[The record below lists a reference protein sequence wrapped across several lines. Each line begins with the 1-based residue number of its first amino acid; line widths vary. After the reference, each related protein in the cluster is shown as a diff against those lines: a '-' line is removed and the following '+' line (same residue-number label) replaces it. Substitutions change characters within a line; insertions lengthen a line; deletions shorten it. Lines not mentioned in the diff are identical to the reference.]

1 MKSRISSFNTALRK
15 NITRFAP
22 CWGLYTIGL
31 VMILL
36 LMTQNSDYWLAN
48 NLAEWI
54 FIMPIINLGYALLT
68 AQLLFGDLFQS
79 RMCNALHAMP
89 LRREGWFAANVTAG
103 LLFSLIPTLI
113 TSLIALPICA
123 AGSVINGWQIPL
135 YWLLGGS
142 LSYICFFGIAVL
154 CIQLTGNRFAMAVV
168 YGILN
173 FGAVILYWL
182 VDTLYTPMV
191 YGVRTWAEPFL
202 KLTPVVHLA
211 EEEYL
216 EVTRHYVNDI
226 VTHSDFTVSP
236 VWGRLFVWAGVGLL
250 LMGLALLLYRKRNL
264 ECAADFM
271 AFRKMEPIF
280 LLVYTLIV
288 GTCFQFFASNIIGG
302 IDGIAYLFVGL
313 VVGWF
318 TGRML
323 LKRTIRVF
331 QWKAIGGCA
340 LVMVLLGISLAMTA
354 LDVFGIAS
362 WMPDSGEVKAAYV
375 SMGYSGGEY
384 IPSDAAKLT
393 SPEDIEKV
401 LRVHEL
407 ALEPQEEPYLE
418 PILVETVDGEPFY
431 EYRETF
437 FSFTLIYELENGRT
451 VYRYYDGYANTE
463 LGEILTPWFSSIEVV
478 LGVSEEELDEIAD
491 SVVETYMD
499 GIENPLTKEQ
509 IRGLLDAIA
518 ADCRAGHMAQRW
530 SFHTAE
536 CGEQHFTVDFSY
548 TTNDRLHYW
557 LSVSVYDCCENVCQW
572 MDDND
577 MWDILEE
584 NSGKY

>member
-22 CWGLYTIGL
+22 CWVLYTLFL
-31 VMILL
+31 VLYLTTASIS
-36 LMTQNSDYWLAN
+36 SDSYWDVRNIAD
-48 NLAEWI
+48 WI
-54 FIMPIINLGYALLT
+54 TGMVGINLLYAALT
-68 AQLLFGDLFQS
+68 AQLLFGDLFNS

-89 LRREGWFAANVTAG
+89 LRRENWYAANVTAG

-113 TSLIALPICA
+113 TTLIALPMCTNSA
-123 AGSVINGWQIPL
+123 VADGWQIPL
-135 YWLLGGS
+135 YWLLGS
-142 LSYICFFGIAVL
+142 NLSYICFFGIAAL
-154 CIQLTGNRFAMAVV
+154 CVQLTGNRFAMAVV

-173 FGAVILYWL
+173 AAPFILYTL
-182 VDTLYTPMV
+182 VDTLYTPML
-191 YGVRTWAEPFL
+191 YGVRIQSEPFA
-202 KLTPVVHLA
+202 KWSPVYMTDYEFLDVQRIDPDLLNGPA
-211 EEEYL
+211 A
-216 EVTRHYVNDI
+216 
-226 VTHSDFTVSP
+226 FTVGDG
-236 VWGRLFVWAGVGLL
+236 WGRLFLWAAVGI
-250 LMGLALLLYRKRNL
+250 ALLVLSLVLYRKRPL
-264 ECAADFM
+264 ECAGDFL
-271 AFRKMEPIF
+271 AFRKLEPVF
-280 LLVYTLIV
+280 LLVYTIIV
-288 GTCFQFFASNIIGG
+288 ATLFDIFGLFSLVFVFIG
-302 IDGIAYLFVGL
+302 LP
-313 VVGWF
+313 VGWF

-340 LVMVLLGISLAMTA
+340 LLIAVAIASLLACTF
-354 LDVFGIAS
+354 DVFGIAS
-362 WMPDSGEVKAAYV
+362 WIPDSGEVKAAYV

-431 EYRETF
+431 EYRETS

-451 VYRYYDGYANTE
+451 VYRYYHGYANTE

-509 IRGLLDAIA
+509 IRSLLDAIA

-572 MDDND
+572 MEDND

-584 NSGKY
+584 SSGKY

>member
-1 MKSRISSFNTALRK
+1 MKSRTSSFNTALRK

-22 CWGLYTIGL
+22 CWVLYTIGL

-36 LMTQNSDYWLAN
+36 TMPLSGYWFASS
-48 NLAEWI
+48 LAEWI
-54 FIMPIINLGYALLT
+54 SIMAVINLVYALLT
-68 AQLLFGDLFQS
+68 AQLLFGDLFNS

-89 LRREGWFAANVTAG
+89 LRREGWYAASVTAG

-123 AGSVINGWQIPL
+123 AGNVINGWQIPL
-135 YWLLGGS
+135 YWLLGS
-142 LSYICFFGIAVL
+142 NLSYICFFGIAAL
-154 CIQLTGNRFAMAVV
+154 CVQLTGNRFAMAVV

-191 YGVRTWAEPFL
+191 YGVRTWAEPFF

-236 VWGRLFVWAGVGLL
+236 VWGRFFVWAGVGLL
-250 LMGLALLLYRKRNL
+250 LMGLALLLYRKRKL
-264 ECAADFM
+264 ECAGDFM
-271 AFRKMEPIF
+271 AFRKMEPVF
-280 LLVYTLIV
+280 LIIYTLIV

-302 IDGIAYLFVGL
+302 IGGIAYLFVGL
-313 VVGWF
+313 AVGWF

-340 LVMVLLGISLAMTA
+340 LVMVLLGISLVLTAM
-354 LDVFGIAS
+354 DVFGIAS
-362 WMPDSGEVKAAYV
+362 WMPKVSEVRTAYV
-375 SMGYSGGEY
+375 TLGYHYTGN
-384 IPSDAAKLT
+384 IPNGAIRLT
-393 SPEDIEKV
+393 DPADIEKV
-401 LRVHEL
+401 LHAHEIARTPQEDPRVH
-407 ALEPQEEPYLE
+407 
-418 PILVETVDGEPFY
+418 PIPVEAYDGTVYY
-431 EYRETF
+431 EYADTQF
-437 FSFTLIYELENGRT
+437 TFTLTYQLKNGQ
-451 VYRYYDGYANTE
+451 VVNRYYIGYADTE
-463 LGEILTPWFSSIEVV
+463 IGEILIPWFSRIEAA
-478 LGVSEEELDEIAD
+478 LGVSEEDLDRIAD
-491 SVVETYMD
+491 TVVETYID
-499 GIENPLTKEQ
+499 GVENLLTREQ
-509 IRGLLDAIA
+509 TRSLLDAIA

-536 CGEQHFTVDFSY
+536 CGDRAFNVEFSY
-548 TTNDRLHYW
+548 RDQERLHYW
-557 LSVSVYDCCENVCQW
+557 LSVTVYNCCENVHQW

-584 NSGKY
+584 SSGKY